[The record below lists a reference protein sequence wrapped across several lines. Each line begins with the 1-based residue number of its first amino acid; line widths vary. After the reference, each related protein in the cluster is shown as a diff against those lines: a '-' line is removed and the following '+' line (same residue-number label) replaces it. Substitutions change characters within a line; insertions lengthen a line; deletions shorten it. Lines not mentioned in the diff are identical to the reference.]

1 MFIQTSN
8 TATGALVG
16 EKLYYTHTDFQG
28 SLTALT
34 NEDGT
39 VAERYAY
46 NPWGARRNPTD
57 WTQTD
62 ARTSLITD
70 RGYTGHEHI
79 DLFRVINM
87 NGRVY
92 DPTTA
97 QFLSPDPMLQAPGDW
112 LNYNRYT
119 YCMNNPLKYTDPSG
133 YEAYPGPA
141 WYDSS
146 LGGWRY
152 LDAYNQM
159 HVISGGEVQEIN
171 SRAMAARNG
180 TLRYQTSEVQ
190 ESSRYLTDAPGPGSA
205 FDEYCG
211 KLDYIQRYGSDL
223 YKAAKES
230 GAITSQSYTDF
241 ITNTLLKADFS
252 SGFLKIAN
260 YITVDGFIGGIVNKD
275 GKLYGKTLISMG
287 AMAAHVSDT
296 YITLP
301 GQSAG
306 QGSGEGSGY
315 GDLIGPALIALG
327 QPINALKPIGALGSK
342 PGSSIASYTLSKMIP
357 QTFTKTLGKEIG
369 TKVATSIGTNV
380 MGRALGRLVP
390 YIGWGLTAI
399 DLYNNRTSILEGFQ
413 DFGAGARE
421 FSENNGV
428 TYYVCFAKGTLVLL
442 ENGQRPI
449 EQIIVGDFVYSYNF
463 EKDTVELCKVMKTF
477 ENRTKEIFEITTNHE
492 KIMVTAQHPFYV
504 KNKGWIKVKDLRIND
519 ILTSKAHHGI
529 QIKDIKRMTQSENV
543 YNIEVEGNHNY
554 FVTNSAIL
562 VHNK

>member
-190 ESSRYLTDAPGPGSA
+190 ESSRYLSDAPGLVSA

-230 GAITSQSYTDF
+230 GAVTSQSYTEF
-241 ITNTLLKADFS
+241 LTNTLLKADFS

-260 YITVDGFIGGIVNKD
+260 YVQVDGFIGGIVNKD
-275 GKLYGKTLISMG
+275 GKMYGKSLIGG
-287 AMAAHVSDT
+287 AMAAHISDT
-296 YITLP
+296 YIKVP

-306 QGSGEGSGY
+306 QGSGEGSVFGEGFINGLGNVNDMAEFAGKALRNTTLVGASKLASPLIDVYKLGIASEKDKFSIGRNTVIQGSKIAIGVSVAGY
-315 GDLIGPALIALG
+315 GVSGGAYVGGIIGGGIGLLCGGFGAVPGVVIG
-327 QPINALKPIGALGSK
+327 QAVGGALGSYL
-342 PGSSIASYTLSKMIP
+342 SVSYSLNLVDS
-357 QTFTKTLGKEIG
+357 
-369 TKVATSIGTNV
+369 VAT
-380 MGRALGRLVP
+380 
-390 YIGWGLTAI
+390 
-399 DLYNNRTSILEGFQ
+399 
-413 DFGAGARE
+413 
-421 FSENNGV
+421 
-428 TYYVCFAKGTLVLL
+428 
-442 ENGQRPI
+442 
-449 EQIIVGDFVYSYNF
+449 
-463 EKDTVELCKVMKTF
+463 
-477 ENRTKEIFEITTNHE
+477 
-492 KIMVTAQHPFYV
+492 
-504 KNKGWIKVKDLRIND
+504 
-519 ILTSKAHHGI
+519 
-529 QIKDIKRMTQSENV
+529 QIK
-543 YNIEVEGNHNY
+543 
-554 FVTNSAIL
+554 
-562 VHNK
+562 